1 MANKLAPSIIFI
13 DEIDC
18 FMRTRSVMEQ
28 DHVVRVKTEF
38 MTLWDGL
45 LTGTLHMWYNSL
57 FPRQPT
63 GSVDVVTDS
72 STSRPAPVLTFVFY
86 PKTNSRPPAV

>member
-18 FMRTRSVMEQ
+18 FMRTRNVMEQ

-45 LTGTLHMWYNSL
+45 LTGKLCLWS
-57 FPRQPT
+57 PT
-63 GSVDVVTDS
+63 PALTNTKHS
-72 STSRPAPVLTFVFY
+72 SFLVRFHYYVLPEEISFSKY
-86 PKTNSRPPAV
+86 LLRSIEL

>member
-1 MANKLAPSIIFI
+1 LSGVHVLSLANKLAPSIIFI

-18 FMRTRSVMEQ
+18 FMRTRNVMEQ

-45 LTGTLHMWYNSL
+45 LTGTYSHGGTL
-57 FPRQPT
+57 
-63 GSVDVVTDS
+63 G
-72 STSRPAPVLTFVFY
+72 VFCSEREL
-86 PKTNSRPPAV
+86 N